1 MAAGDITDALSAS
14 LGIRLEDPAEDIFTA
29 DVKIEMLNKALVQ
42 LTNLLHDGYFTELE
56 AVTMGQVLTGSS
68 YVAFSTLTAGI
79 LRGKNGI
86 KRIKVTPG
94 GVAAN
99 AKWAIEAD
107 LSNIKE
113 TENTFRLYSD
123 ARPMY
128 FCWMS
133 RIYVLCTTY
142 TSTTIDVHY
151 MKIPTSMSTTV
162 DPVINSSLHSI
173 LVLLAEALCWN
184 ANGALPRADAAMSVA
199 LDEIDVLNKRYTDP
213 EGLGTKNRK

>member
-1 MAAGDITDALSAS
+1 MADGDITDALSAS
-14 LGIRLEDPAEDIFTA
+14 LGIRLEDPAEDIFTS

-56 AVTMGQVLTGSS
+56 AITTGQALTASS

-79 LRGKNGI
+79 LRGKSGI

-94 GVAAN
+94 GISAN

-107 LSNIKE
+107 LGNIRE
-113 TENTFRLYSD
+113 TDNTFRVYSD
-123 ARPMY
+123 SRPMY
-128 FCWMS
+128 LCWMS

-151 MKIPTSMSTTV
+151 MKIPTPMSTTV
-162 DPVINSSLHSI
+162 DPVINSSLHGL

-184 ANGALPRADAAMSVA
+184 ADGKIQRADAALSMA
-199 LDEIDVLNKRYTDP
+199 LGEIEVLNEKYTDP